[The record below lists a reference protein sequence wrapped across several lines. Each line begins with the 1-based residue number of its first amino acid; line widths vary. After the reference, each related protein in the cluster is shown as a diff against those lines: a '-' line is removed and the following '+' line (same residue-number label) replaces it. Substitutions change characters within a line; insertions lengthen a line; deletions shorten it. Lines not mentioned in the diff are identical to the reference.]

1 MSAWRLEKE
10 NEQYATTT
18 HKVTHHATTCCA
30 GILQWELIS
39 REIPY
44 SDKYT
49 QPVQI
54 AMAVVNRQERPT
66 VPISIA
72 AAIKAIPANR
82 AETSLRTCDVE
93 VQGGAQYLRLMRRC
107 WSQGPAQRPTM
118 AEIVAQLEALLRG
131 L

>member
-1 MSAWRLEKE
+1 MPPRRTRSLI
-10 NEQYATTT
+10 N
-18 HKVTHHATTCCA
+18 HATTRCA

-44 SDKYT
+44 SDKYA

-54 AMAVVNRQERPT
+54 AMAVVNRQERPA
-66 VPISIA
+66 VPTSIA

-82 AETSLRTCDVE
+82 AETLLGAFDAE
-93 VQGGAQYLRLMRRC
+93 VQGGVQYLRLMRRC
-107 WSQGPAQRPTM
+107 WSQSPAQRPTM
-118 AEIVAQLEALLRG
+118 AEIVTQLEALLRG